1 MKAFELVSKVKENIM
16 RVFVGDSTTVDLI
29 IAALLSEGH
38 VLIEDVPGSGKT
50 VLGKTFARSLD
61 CSFRRTVFL

>member
-50 VLGKTFARSLD
+50 VLGKAFAYL
-61 CSFRRTVFL
+61 RRG